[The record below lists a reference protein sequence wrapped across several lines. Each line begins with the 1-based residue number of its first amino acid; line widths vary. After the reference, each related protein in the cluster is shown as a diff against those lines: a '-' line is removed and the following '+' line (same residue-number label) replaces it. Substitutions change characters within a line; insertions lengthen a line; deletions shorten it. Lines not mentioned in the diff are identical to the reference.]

1 MHFTDAVEVFW
12 FYWTWPEVPNLHQ
25 SGSVSHS
32 CGALLYPL
40 RGQGPIS
47 VSAETLLPGRP
58 VPDCPDGENVCMVP
72 SSVLTC
78 LLCLLRQEVIPSEE
92 PSSLREDS
100 RRLPWASF
108 SPQTLPFERGKSGS
122 SAFHETQLGICFV
135 PWHSLQRGTAQV
147 GACCSSYGAGIGR
160 EQACEPLV
168 WKVLWIRH
176 WRQTNHSSSVPL
188 FSHL

>member
-1 MHFTDAVEVFW
+1 MITALVCLNKEAAFGLAIPIGGALPLIAVMVSGGRAFESVHCFTTIPVGHARITNPCSRNYMHFTDAVEVFW

-40 RGQGPIS
+40 RGQGPTS

-58 VPDCPDGENVCMVP
+58 VPDCPDGENVCMVL

-78 LLCLLRQEVIPSEE
+78 LLCLLRQEVIPSAE

-100 RRLPWASF
+100 GHLPWASF
-108 SPQTLPFERGKSGS
+108 SPQALPFEG
-122 SAFHETQLGICFV
+122 
-135 PWHSLQRGTAQV
+135 QV
-147 GACCSSYGAGIGR
+147 
-160 EQACEPLV
+160 
-168 WKVLWIRH
+168 WVLCI
-176 WRQTNHSSSVPL
+176 P
-188 FSHL
+188 